1 MAGIDQIHQQI
12 MNNHASV
19 FKNLVVI
26 QDELSIHGAISEDID
41 QRLTGLTTQVE
52 NIKEGIAILDMK
64 LSELTEANK
73 ETNQNIKALEDLIRT
88 LIRVQM

>member
-1 MAGIDQIHQQI
+1 MTGIDRIHQEI
-12 MNNHASV
+12 KNNHASV
-19 FKNLVVI
+19 FKNLVLI

-41 QRLTGLTTQVE
+41 LRLTSLTSQVE

-64 LSELTEANK
+64 LSELTESNK

-88 LIRVQM
+88 LIQAQI